1 MNAIS
6 TENTAGE
13 FVLINDK
20 VEMEGEP
27 TSAVAKF
34 LHTIKHTIKFL
45 WNIKTLKIQC
55 LFCF

>member
-6 TENTAGE
+6 TENMAGE

-27 TSAVAKF
+27 TSAIVKF
-34 LHTIKHTIKFL
+34 L
-45 WNIKTLKIQC
+45 NIQ
-55 LFCF
+55 